1 MEEKQDSEKPLR
13 VLIVEDREDDA
24 LLMIDHLESN
34 GVVCDWQRVD
44 TEEAM
49 LKAIEKQI
57 GRASCRERV

>member
-34 GVVCDWQRVD
+34 GVVCDW
-44 TEEAM
+44 
-49 LKAIEKQI
+49 
-57 GRASCRERV
+57 